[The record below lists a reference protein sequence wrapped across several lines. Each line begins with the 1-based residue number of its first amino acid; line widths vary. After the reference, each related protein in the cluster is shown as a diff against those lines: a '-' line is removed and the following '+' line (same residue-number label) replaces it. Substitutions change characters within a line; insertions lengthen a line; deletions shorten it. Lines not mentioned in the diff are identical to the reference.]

1 MATTGSYPVVVTNP
15 TPGGGTSNV
24 MYFTITSTAP
34 AGSGEWTWMSGSST
48 ENVAGVYG
56 RLGVPAAN
64 NMPGGIIYAVSWI
77 DGSDNLWLFGG
88 RGQDSPS
95 IDNNGS
101 LNTLWE
107 FNPSSKMWTWESGS
121 STVEEGH
128 NGNYGTQGVPS
139 STNVPGSRFW
149 ANSWIDTSGNLW
161 LFGGYGLDSQG
172 TMYNLNDLWEFNP
185 TIKMW
190 TWVSGGNIGYQ
201 SGVYGTQGTAAASNV
216 PGGRSS
222 AESWI
227 DGNGN
232 LWLYGGWSF
241 GYGAYS
247 NGYGDL
253 WEFNPTTKMWTW
265 VSGTKTS
272 GANSVYGTQGVPAGT
287 NTPGFRVS
295 SARWIDS
302 SGNLWLFGGDGTVS
316 DGTGGPLNDL
326 WEFNPSSKMWTWVSG
341 SNTANAAG
349 VYGTMG
355 VPAAGNVPGARFGSV
370 SWIDAQ
376 GNLWL
381 FGGVGNDSTEIPFSL
396 QGYLN
401 DLWRYQP

>member
-1 MATTGSYPVVVTNP
+1 M
-15 TPGGGTSNV
+15 
-24 MYFTITSTAP
+24 
-34 AGSGEWTWMSGSST
+34 
-48 ENVAGVYG
+48 
-56 RLGVPAAN
+56 
-64 NMPGGIIYAVSWI
+64 
-77 DGSDNLWLFGG
+77 
-88 RGQDSPS
+88 
-95 IDNNGS
+95 
-101 LNTLWE
+101 
-107 FNPSSKMWTWESGS
+107 
-121 STVEEGH
+121 EEGH

-355 VPAAGNVPGARFGSV
+355 VPAAGNVPGARSGSVSWIDANGNLWLFGGGEFNDLWEFNPSSKMWTWVSGSNTANAAGVYGTMGVPAAGNVPGSRFGSV